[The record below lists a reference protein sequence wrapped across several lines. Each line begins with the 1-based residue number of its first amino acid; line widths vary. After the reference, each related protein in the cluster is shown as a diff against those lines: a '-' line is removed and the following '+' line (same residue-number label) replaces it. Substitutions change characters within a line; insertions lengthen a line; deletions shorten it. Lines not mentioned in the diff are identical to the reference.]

1 MSILGALDSI
11 GGAGGVSASSSA
23 TSAAGGGTIGSFT
36 FNARPKYVWLIAA
49 AAVAAVLILPKLLKR

>member
-23 TSAAGGGTIGSFT
+23 SATGGTIGA
-36 FNARPKYVWLIAA
+36 FNFAPKAVPTWLL
-49 AAVAAVLILPKLLKR
+49 VAGVVLLVVLALPHLRR